1 MFNAHGGT
9 VIAGKVGY
17 VVSCLLA
24 ATVLT
29 AGWYAHRVEND
40 LGGIASSSVAT
51 GGPQT
56 GAMNILLMGLESRT
70 DYNGNTLSSS
80 LLTAMHAGS
89 VYGVNNLHVGGQD
102 TNTLIL
108 IHIFAGGRKAVG
120 YSIPRDDVVDF
131 PKPYDGESQ
140 GKIDQAYGL
149 AWAQSL
155 NETVNSSMSHDQR
168 YFQANEAGQA
178 AAIDTV
184 SALTGVHID
193 HFAEVNLAG
202 FFYLA
207 QAFDGIYVCVRPWEG
222 GRNLHDANSGF
233 NQKHAGY
240 LHLSAP
246 QALAYVRE
254 RDNLPNGDL
263 DRTHRQQAV
272 IDYVMWKLK
281 HQGVLSDLGQID
293 ALLSTAKKF
302 VITSGGWQLA
312 VFAGEMQ
319 ALTGRNLTF
328 KTLPIA
334 GTQNGYVLNGVP
346 QDVNLV
352 NKAYVQQVV
361 HNAFYPP
368 PAVRAPVKKSPAK
381 TTPIPSP
388 STVTVDVYNGNSA
401 ATGLAGAV
409 SRALVSAGY
418 KPGAVENASAQSVP
432 VQSATQILY
441 GAGATANAAKIARYF
456 GATAVASKTL
466 PAGHVEV
473 LLGATAAGVPAGL
486 GSSSTATSGT
496 ATSDTATSGT
506 PAAAPSVTSTAGA
519 DNGQA
524 GSAVTVK
531 ANARYGVPCVY

>member
-1 MFNAHGGT
+1 MFRAHGGT
-9 VIAGKVGY
+9 VIAGKIGY
-17 VVSCLLA
+17 AVSCMLA
-24 ATVLT
+24 ATVLVT
-29 AGWYAHRVEND
+29 GWYAHRVESA
-40 LGGIASSSVAT
+40 LGGIASSDVAT

-89 VYGVNNLHVGGQD
+89 VYGVNNLHVGGQA

-120 YSIPRDDVVDF
+120 FSVPRDDVVTF

-155 NETVNSSMSHDQR
+155 NETANSSMSHDQR

-207 QAFDGIYVCVRPWEG
+207 QAFSGIYVCVKPWEG

-272 IDYVMWKLK
+272 IDYVIWKLK

-312 VFAGEMQ
+312 QFAGEMQ

-334 GTQNGYVLNGVP
+334 GTQNGYLLNGVP

-352 NKAYVQQVV
+352 NKPYIQQVV
-361 HNAFYPP
+361 HSAFYPP
-368 PAVRAPVKKSPAK
+368 AVTKSPARKSAPKSPTK
-381 TTPIPSP
+381 TTPMPAP
-388 STVTVDVYNGNSA
+388 STVTVDVYNGDSA
-401 ATGLAGAV
+401 ATGLAGSV
-409 SRALVSAGY
+409 SRALVSVGY
-418 KPGAVENASAQSVP
+418 KAGAVENASAQSVP

-441 GAGATANAAKIARYF
+441 GAGATANASKIAHYF
-456 GATAVASKTL
+456 GATAVASTTL
-466 PAGHVEV
+466 AGGHVEV
-473 LLGATAAGVPAGL
+473 LLGSAATGVPAGL
-486 GSSSTATSGT
+486 GSSSTAPGT
-496 ATSDTATSGT
+496 GTSGT
-506 PAAAPSVTSTAGA
+506 PAAAPSASSAAGA

-524 GSAVTVK
+524 GREVTVK
-531 ANARYGVPCVY
+531 PNAPFGVPCVY

>member
-1 MFNAHGGT
+1 MFRAHGGT
-9 VIAGKVGY
+9 VIAGKIGY
-17 VVSCLLA
+17 AVSCMLA
-24 ATVLT
+24 ATVLVT
-29 AGWYAHRVEND
+29 GWYAHRVESA
-40 LGGIASSSVAT
+40 LGGIASSDVAT

-89 VYGVNNLHVGGQD
+89 VYGVNNLHVGGQA

-120 YSIPRDDVVDF
+120 FSVPRDDVVTF
-131 PKPYDGESQ
+131 PKPYDGQSQ

-155 NETVNSSMSHDQR
+155 NETANSSMGHDQR
-168 YFQANEAGQA
+168 YFLANEAGQA

-207 QAFDGIYVCVRPWEG
+207 QAFSGIYVCVKPWEG

-254 RDNLPNGDL
+254 RDNLPSGDL

-272 IDYVMWKLK
+272 IDYVIWKLK

-312 VFAGEMQ
+312 QFAGEMQ

-334 GTQNGYVLNGVP
+334 GTQNGYLLNGVP

-352 NKAYVQQVV
+352 NKPYIQQVV
-361 HNAFYPP
+361 HSAFYPP
-368 PAVRAPVKKSPAK
+368 AVTKSPARKSAPKSSTK
-381 TTPIPSP
+381 TAPMPAP
-388 STVTVDVYNGNSA
+388 STVTVDVYNGDTA
-401 ATGLAGAV
+401 AAGLAGDV
-409 SRALVSAGY
+409 SRALVSVGY
-418 KPGAVENASAQSVP
+418 KAGAVENASAQSVP

-441 GAGATANAAKIARYF
+441 GAGATANAAKIAHYF
-456 GATAVASKTL
+456 GATAVASTTL
-466 PAGHVEV
+466 AGGHVEV
-473 LLGATAAGVPAGL
+473 LLGSAATGVPAGL
-486 GSSSTATSGT
+486 GSSSTAPGTGTSGT
-496 ATSDTATSGT
+496 ATSSSSSA
-506 PAAAPSVTSTAGA
+506 AGA

-524 GSAVTVK
+524 GRAVTVK
-531 ANARYGVPCVY
+531 PNAPYGVPCVY

>member
-9 VIAGKVGY
+9 VIAGKIGY
-17 VVSCLLA
+17 LACCLLA
-24 ATVLT
+24 TTALAT
-29 AGWYAHRVEND
+29 GWYASRVEAQ
-40 LGGIASSSVAT
+40 LGGIASSNVAT

-70 DYNGNTLSSS
+70 DYNGNTLSSG

-108 IHIFAGGRKAVG
+108 IHIFAGGQKAVG
-120 YSIPRDDVVDF
+120 YSIPRDDVVAF
-131 PKPYDGESQ
+131 PKAYDGESQ

-155 NETVNSSMSHDQR
+155 NETVNSGMSHDQR
-168 YFQANEAGQA
+168 YFVANEAGQA
-178 AAIDTV
+178 AAIATV

-202 FFYLA
+202 FYYLA
-207 QAFDGIYVCVRPWEG
+207 QAFDGIYVCVKPWEG
-222 GRNLHDANSGF
+222 GRNLHDPNSGF

-293 ALLSTAKKF
+293 GLLSTAKKF
-302 VITSGGWQLA
+302 VITSGGWNLA
-312 VFAGEMQ
+312 EFGGEMQ

-328 KTLPIA
+328 RTLPIA
-334 GTQNGYVLNGVP
+334 QTQNGYLLNGIP

-352 NKAYVQQVV
+352 NKPYIQQVV
-361 HNAFYPP
+361 HDAFYPP
-368 PAVRAPVKKSPAK
+368 PAVKKAPAK
-381 TTPIPSP
+381 SSAPRSSTKTAPLPSP
-388 STVTVDVYNGNSA
+388 STVTVDVYNGSG
-401 ATGLAGAV
+401 TGGLAGDV

-418 KPGAVENASAQSVP
+418 KAGNVENASAQSVP

-441 GAGATANAAKIARYF
+441 GAGATANAAKIAHYF
-456 GATAVASKTL
+456 GAAAVASTTL
-466 PAGHVEV
+466 AAGHVEV
-473 LLGATAAGVPAGL
+473 LLGSAATAVPAGL
-486 GSSSTATSGT
+486 GSSGTTPGTATSGT
-496 ATSDTATSGT
+496 SAGSP
-506 PAAAPSVTSTAGA
+506 PAPSTAGA

-531 ANARYGVPCVY
+531 ANASYGVPCVY